1 MHIIL
6 ANVNLRSRS
15 LYAVARPPVCRLSV
29 TLVHFFS
36 AKVVFITI
44 NLLIYS
50 NGIARR
56 SIGLTYTAS
65 RYSKIKTDW
74 RCRFVLFQRD
84 ERCRQSSYPTMC
96 YSLEARMTKNESR
109 MCNKEDAIT
118 IGGSACRIAGWAC
131 TFGDVSETVT
141 YWQRMAL

>member
-65 RYSKIKTDW
+65 RYSKIKTD
-74 RCRFVLFQRD
+74 
-84 ERCRQSSYPTMC
+84 
-96 YSLEARMTKNESR
+96 
-109 MCNKEDAIT
+109 
-118 IGGSACRIAGWAC
+118 
-131 TFGDVSETVT
+131 
-141 YWQRMAL
+141 